1 MLGAHRGAETL
12 AGQQGA
18 ARGFS
23 WKSRYSEALKQACQ
37 RQLLLVVYFRPV
49 IAVEPRALFFARKTA
64 NLERIVAGV
73 RVAAAEVVELRK
85 RFAVKQF
92 PAVVVLDCRENVLM
106 HWQEKIPADL
116 WKRVATMFRSQR
128 EEKAKEEKVLRA
140 AQKLFDSGQPNLAYR
155 KLRPLLRSGKTA
167 SRVLDAAREL
177 EMSMIEAGEERILLA
192 LAGEGLIP
200 DKQMAARLRRV
211 FSGPVPPRL
220 EAVLNRELRRLRT
233 TTIGGR
239 KAE

>member
-1 MLGAHRGAETL
+1 MSCVVNRWFWAVLLVVLGAHRGAETL

-73 RVAAAEVVELRK
+73 RVEAAEVVELRK

-106 HWQEKIPADL
+106 HWHENIPADL

-128 EEKAKEEKVLRA
+128 EERPRRRRYCAPRRSCSTLVSRILRTGNSVPSS
-140 AQKLFDSGQPNLAYR
+140 DR
-155 KLRPLLRSGKTA
+155 ERPLLA
-167 SRVLDAAREL
+167 SSTRRENW
-177 EMSMIEAGEERILLA
+177 R
-192 LAGEGLIP
+192 
-200 DKQMAARLRRV
+200 
-211 FSGPVPPRL
+211 
-220 EAVLNRELRRLRT
+220 
-233 TTIGGR
+233 
-239 KAE
+239 